1 MKKYKLFMLYVVSF
15 MITANIY
22 AHNIKIFAAKKGD
35 SICGY
40 VYSPGGIR
48 IKNSIISVYKNT
60 KFVTKI
66 KTSNKGIF
74 NYKGA
79 DDSNY
84 KFVYSKDGHFAE
96 YSVNKP
102 AMKKKKK
109 IATKANNDNQIFEIK
124 EQLDRIENTMRVRDI
139 IGAIGYIFGV
149 AGLMILLKKKN
160 S

>member
-1 MKKYKLFMLYVVSF
+1 MKKYKLVMLYVASLA
-15 MITANIY
+15 ITANIH
-22 AHNIKIFAAKKGD
+22 AHKIKIFAAPKGD
-35 SICGY
+35 NICGY
-40 VYSPGGIR
+40 VYSPGGVR

-60 KFVTKI
+60 EFITKI
-66 KTSNKGIF
+66 KTDNKGAF
-74 NYKGA
+74 NYKVA

-84 KFVYSKDGHFAE
+84 KFVYSKDGHCVE

-102 AMKKKKK
+102 AVKKESK
-109 IATKANNDNQIFEIK
+109 ITAEANKDNQVFEIK
-124 EQLDRIENTMRVRDI
+124 EQLDRIENTMRIRDI